1 MASINKVI
9 LVGNLG
15 TDPELRSVSEGQKVC
30 SFSIA
35 TSENWTDKAGQKQ
48 EKTQWHRINVWG
60 RQGENCAQYLS
71 KGRQVYIEGSLSYRQ
86 WDDKE
91 TGQKRYAT
99 DISANQVQFLGSMR
113 DQGASVNQGLTP
125 PAPAPKADFQESN
138 FSDNDIPF

>member
-15 TDPELRSVSEGQKVC
+15 NDPEIRTTPDGQKVS

-35 TSENWTDKAGQKQ
+35 TSENWTDKSGQKQ
-48 EKTQWHRINVWG
+48 EKTQWHKITVWG
-60 RQGENCAQYLS
+60 RQAENCAQYLA
-71 KGRQVYIEGSLSYRQ
+71 KGRQVYIEGRLSYRQ

-99 DISANQVQFLGSMR
+99 DIVAQTVQFLGSVR
-113 DQGASVNQGLTP
+113 ENSTRNASVSPQT
-125 PAPAPKADFQESN
+125 STTN
-138 FSDNDIPF
+138 FENSSFTDNDIPF